1 MIFQKF
7 TQIKAVV
14 LDVDGVLTDGT
25 LQVTESG
32 DQLRTFY
39 VKDGYAMQL
48 AEKMG
53 LMLWVISGG
62 RSEGV
67 RLRLQGLGVKEIHL
81 GVSQKMDV
89 LNELLTKYELTADQL
104 MYVGDDMP
112 DYEVMQVV
120 GIAACPVDAVEDIK
134 TISHYMSPFKGGRGV
149 VRDILE
155 KILKLQGKWG
165 VQTHIKSV

>member
-25 LQVTESG
+25 LQVNESG

>member
-7 TQIKAVV
+7 SQIKVVV

-81 GVSQKMDV
+81 GVSQKRS
-89 LNELLTKYELTADQL
+89 EERR
-104 MYVGDDMP
+104 VGK
-112 DYEVMQVV
+112 E
-120 GIAACPVDAVEDIK
+120 C
-134 TISHYMSPFKGGRGV
+134 
-149 VRDILE
+149 
-155 KILKLQGKWG
+155 
-165 VQTHIKSV
+165 KS

>member
-32 DQLRTFY
+32 EQLRTFY

-67 RLRLQGLGVKEIHL
+67 RLRLQGLGVKEVHL

-89 LNELLTKYELTADQL
+89 LNELLSKYELTADQL

>member
-134 TISHYMSPFKGGRGV
+134 TISHYMSPFTGGRGV

>member
-25 LQVTESG
+25 LQVNESG

-134 TISHYMSPFKGGRGV
+134 TISHYISPFKGGRGV

>member
-32 DQLRTFY
+32 EQLRTFY

-89 LNELLTKYELTADQL
+89 LNELLSKYELTADQL

>member
-7 TQIKAVV
+7 SQIKVVV

-53 LMLWVISGG
+53 LNLWVISGG
-62 RSEGV
+62 KSEGV
-67 RLRLQGLGVKEIHL
+67 RKRLQGLGIQEIHL

-89 LNELLTKYELTADQL
+89 LNDLLAKYNLTPDQL

-120 GIAACPVDAVEDIK
+120 GIAACPVDSVEDIK
-134 TISHYMSPFKGGRGV
+134 AIAHYMSPFKGGHGV
-149 VRDILE
+149 VRDVLE
-155 KILKLQGKWG
+155 KILKIQGKWG
-165 VQTHIKSV
+165 IQTHIKSV

>member
-25 LQVTESG
+25 LQVNESG

-89 LNELLTKYELTADQL
+89 LNELLTKYELIADQL

>member
-81 GVSQKMDV
+81 GVSQKIDV

>member
-32 DQLRTFY
+32 EQLRTFY

-89 LNELLTKYELTADQL
+89 LNELLSKYELTADQL

-134 TISHYMSPFKGGRGV
+134 NISHYMSPFKGGRGV

>member
-7 TQIKAVV
+7 SQIKVVV

-53 LMLWVISGG
+53 LNLWVISGG
-62 RSEGV
+62 KSEGV
-67 RLRLQGLGVKEIHL
+67 RKRLQGLGIQEIHL
-81 GVSQKMDV
+81 GVSQKTDV
-89 LNELLTKYELTADQL
+89 LNDLLAKYNLTPDQL

-134 TISHYMSPFKGGRGV
+134 AIAHYMSPFKGGQGV
-149 VRDILE
+149 VRDVLE
-155 KILKLQGKWG
+155 KILKIQGKWG

>member
-32 DQLRTFY
+32 EQLRTFY

-89 LNELLTKYELTADQL
+89 LNELLSKYELTADQL

-120 GIAACPVDAVEDIK
+120 GIAACPVDAIEDIK